1 MNVGL
6 KWEKIVLAGDSGV
19 GKTCLITYLISHRFV
34 ETEINTIGAYVQ
46 DWTYRNLNKTVQ
58 IKIWDTAGQERYKSL
73 APIYFREAIAG
84 VFVYDAT
91 DFDPIPTLESWI
103 NSYIQDTVNDDYIIA
118 IAANKIDLLSD
129 TEEFTRTKAKIEEY
143 YHTSVYSVSAKTGE
157 GVQELFKDIAE
168 KISLKI
174 NRKGILKPQPIEEE
188 KSGCCM

>member
-143 YHTSVYSVSAKTGE
+143 YHTSVYSVSAKTG
-157 GVQELFKDIAE
+157 
-168 KISLKI
+168 
-174 NRKGILKPQPIEEE
+174 
-188 KSGCCM
+188 